1 MRFILVLWL
10 LFITALSLV
19 PLEVK
24 YRLGTM
30 GSMHSFGHL
39 AIFVVTAVLMCWNAG
54 SVSARLLRCCGAL
67 LVAMLLEALEKVVYH
82 NAYEWSDVAIDAAGV
97 LIGFV
102 LVTFISMSA
111 PASSRS

>member
-30 GSMHSFGHL
+30 GNLHNFGHL
-39 AIFVVTAVLMCWNAG
+39 AIFLVTAVLMCWNA
-54 SVSARLLRCCGAL
+54 SSTPARLLRCCGAL
-67 LVAMLLEALEKVVYH
+67 LVAMLLEALEKIVYH

-97 LIGFV
+97 MVGFLLVMLIS
-102 LVTFISMSA
+102 LSA